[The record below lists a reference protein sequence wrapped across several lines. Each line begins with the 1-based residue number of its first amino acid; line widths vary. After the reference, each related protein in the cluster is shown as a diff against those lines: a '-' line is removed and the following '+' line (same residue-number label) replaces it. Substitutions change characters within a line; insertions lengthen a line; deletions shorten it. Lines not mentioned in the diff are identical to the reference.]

1 MTSTAKWSLANKV
14 KKYSN
19 YLEDKHGYKWA
30 LCFYVF
36 MSTPIQAI
44 DEIMGK
50 HFHNLTNVCVE
61 KCVKLNKIKRHVKD
75 F

>member
-1 MTSTAKWSLANKV
+1 MVTNGL
-14 KKYSN
+14 
-19 YLEDKHGYKWA
+19 
-30 LCFYVF
+30 YVF